1 MRFAPAFVLVL
12 LLTACSSASDPQ
24 TTADIVGGVDSI
36 SEDLASDDV
45 GADLAEDVAPEIAH
59 LDPFEPILAE
69 SLQYLLE
76 EYLAFSGDPGVTMTI
91 RTGDARWWSG
101 AAGLSDM
108 TTGEAM
114 EPWMGF
120 RVGSNT
126 KPYVATLVMMLW
138 DEELLDLDGS
148 LADYLPEYPQW
159 SEVTIRQLL
168 NMRSGIHDYLTDM
181 DFILGGLM
189 DPDSLDD
196 PLLLVDFVADMPY
209 DFPPGTQ
216 GAYCN
221 TNYVLLGLLVE
232 RLTGQDFVAVLNE
245 RIIEP
250 LGLEVTRLDETPD
263 PDEGLAHGYMDL
275 GIVAFAFGI
284 PPAALD
290 FIPSDWFMEG
300 QLVDAT
306 YVFPPM
312 TSWSAGSLISSSED
326 MVIFMRA
333 LLRGELVSAA
343 ALSEMKLEN
352 DITLLGDQV
361 PYGLGLQFRDT
372 PYGMTWGHGG
382 LNFGYQAGTR
392 HFEDLDL
399 TFSDMHNYLPEQSYI
414 LELEMLD
421 WLINGIEE
429 VYTPCLPDEDMFS
442 GEDGTVEVRFKGPI
456 NAAATVPPIN
466 GLTKIQGRLDGEL
479 LPLYGL
485 LTDAAY
491 DTSGFSPRLEIT
503 SLSPSTTEGVDMRYT
518 TISLN
523 PLLLNGKDGTL
534 DLSAAGPYDVIV
546 AVAEL
551 DWNAQWQQAERMCF
565 VAVHDATRVPKMGLC
580 GGEDFQVG
588 EGALL
593 KLFASLPVT
602 TDEADI
608 VAAIQPLGLELCT
621 CLDQAQQV
629 VPCE

>member
-1 MRFAPAFVLVL
+1 MRLTPALLLVL
-12 LLTACSSASDPQ
+12 LLIGCSSGAGPEALVD
-24 TTADIVGGVDSI
+24 TVGGADGVGA
-36 SEDLASDDV
+36 ELASDDAAGDV
-45 GADLAEDVAPEIAH
+45 GEDAEPEVLH
-59 LDPFEPILAE
+59 LEPIEPMLAQ
-69 SLQYLLE
+69 SLQSLLE

-91 RTGDARWWSG
+91 RTGDQRWWSG
-101 AAGLSDM
+101 AAGVADL
-108 TTGEAM
+108 TTGAPM
-114 EPWMGF
+114 EPTMGF

-148 LADYLPEYPQW
+148 IADYLPEYPQW

-168 NMRSGIHDYLTDM
+168 GMRSGIHDYLTDM

-189 DPDSLDD
+189 DPDALDD

-232 RLTGQDFVAVLNE
+232 RLTAQPFVEVLNE
-245 RIIEP
+245 RIIDP
-250 LGLEVTRLDETPD
+250 LGLAVTRLDETPD
-263 PDEGLAHGYMDL
+263 EDEGLAHGYMDL

-284 PPAALD
+284 PPSALT
-290 FIPSDWFMEG
+290 FIPDDWFIEG

-343 ALSEMKLEN
+343 ALSEMKLE
-352 DITLLGDQV
+352 DEISLLGDQV

-414 LELEMLD
+414 LELEMLE
-421 WLINGIEE
+421 WLINGLDEAYE
-429 VYTPCLPDEDMFS
+429 PCLPAEEMFM
-442 GEDGTVEVRFKGPI
+442 GAEGTVELRFKGPI
-456 NAAATVPPIN
+456 NPASQAPPVG
-466 GLTKIQGRLDGEL
+466 GLTKIQGRLDGAL
-479 LPLYGL
+479 IPLYGL
-485 LTDAAY
+485 TTDAAY
-491 DTSGFSPRLEIT
+491 NTNGFSPRLEIT
-503 SLSPSTTEGVDMRYT
+503 SAAPSTTEGVDLRYT
-518 TISLN
+518 TVSLN
-523 PLLLNGKDGTL
+523 PALVNGQDGTL
-534 DLSAAGPYDVIV
+534 DLSAVGPYDIIV

-551 DWNAQWQQAERMCF
+551 DWNAQWQQAEKMCF
-565 VAVHDATRVPKMGLC
+565 TAVYDGSRPARMGLC
-580 GGEDFQVG
+580 GGEGFVV
-588 EGALL
+588 EEWAML

-602 TDEADI
+602 TDP
-608 VAAIQPLGLELCT
+608 AAIEAALQPLGLELCV
-621 CLDQAQQV
+621 CLDQDQQTI
-629 VPCE
+629 PCD